1 MAHDDETTKYT
12 HPSYGIV
19 GFNRV
24 QCSGG
29 RRLFG
34 SALTEH
40 YHSIR
45 VRIAHCERR
54 TDHGLDRFSA
64 TDQILE
70 FELSAAQFAEGITA
84 MNVGDGVPCTINWI
98 AGVGQVEEPPETM
111 TASEHAKHD
120 FKARMKT
127 FAASLTKT
135 REAVEK
141 AVEGK
146 VITGS
151 IRESIRGWITKIVQE
166 VGENIPYFVECYE
179 EATVKISSAAKAEAD
194 AWLTAAI
201 HRAGLQGLRAA
212 LSAGSTGAPDPL
224 ALPAA
229 SVVTSDTGEQ

>member
-1 MAHDDETTKYT
+1 MSINDETTKYQ
-12 HPSYGIV
+12 HPSYGII

-34 SALTEH
+34 SVLTEH

-64 TDQILE
+64 TDKIIE
-70 FELSAAQFAEGITA
+70 IELSAAQFAEAITA
-84 MNVGDGVPCTINWI
+84 MNVGEGIPCTIGWI
-98 AGVGQVEEPPETM
+98 AGVGNVEEPPITM

-127 FAASLTKT
+127 FAASLTAT
-135 REAVEK
+135 RDAVEK
-141 AVEGK
+141 ATEGK
-146 VITGS
+146 VITGA
-151 IRESIRGWITKIVQE
+151 IRETIRNGIGRIAQE
-166 VGENIPYFVECYE
+166 VRDNIPYFVECYE

-194 AWLTAAI
+194 AWLTTAI

-212 LSAGSTGAPDPL
+212 LSAGNGAPVEPL
-224 ALPAA
+224 ALTEHVTAKDPA
-229 SVVTSDTGEQ
+229 